1 MSARARCRP
10 PGTRNLFDAE
20 FVCLDD
26 RLDLETRVIKYFEVN
41 HLQKRTKNILIKK
54 LTLVTLD
61 ISITA
66 SSSIGWRTCPRMIN
80 HPTGTLIYPLS
91 ACVTPIQIQ
100 NS

>member
-26 RLDLETRVIKYFEVN
+26 RFDLETRVIKYFEVN
-41 HLQKRTKNILIKK
+41 HLQKRILIKK

-61 ISITA
+61 I
-66 SSSIGWRTCPRMIN
+66 
-80 HPTGTLIYPLS
+80 
-91 ACVTPIQIQ
+91 
-100 NS
+100 